1 MAFER
6 IVSFANH
13 RVGRKM
19 QREPTEAKAPS
30 RPKRL
35 RRRRSTDPAHGE
47 SRFRNTAE
55 TWERGCE
62 HATIRRRAESSGDIS
77 RHADK
82 QHPVWTA
89 RPPRAERTA
98 PGRWR
103 RRHLIDLSFGPIR
116 HHLAVRTAALEP
128 ASR

>member
-1 MAFER
+1 M
-6 IVSFANH
+6 
-13 RVGRKM
+13 
-19 QREPTEAKAPS
+19 PT
-30 RPKRL
+30 KRL
-35 RRRRSTDPAHGE
+35 WLCIL
-47 SRFRNTAE
+47 SRELVCRDLAGNTAE

-82 QHPVWTA
+82 QHPVRTA
-89 RPPRAERTA
+89 RPHRAERTA

-103 RRHLIDLSFGPIR
+103 RRHLVDLSSGPIR